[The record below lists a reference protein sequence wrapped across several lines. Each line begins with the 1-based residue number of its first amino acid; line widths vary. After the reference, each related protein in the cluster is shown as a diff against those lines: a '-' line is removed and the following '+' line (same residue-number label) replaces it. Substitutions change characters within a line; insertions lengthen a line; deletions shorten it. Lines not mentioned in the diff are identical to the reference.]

1 MNSLREMLIYGIGI
15 FVLKGLGFIMMP
27 IVTRMLT
34 QVDYGELNFLVSI
47 ASMVSLFLTLGLGD
61 ILFRFA
67 SGQVKEDNE
76 AVMRQCF
83 RLSLLCAVTFLC
95 LALPFSGLIMSWL
108 PVTLRLFD
116 LQLLLISL
124 SLSSLLTV
132 PYCYFRMTHQAVP
145 FMVFSIAQG
154 SLQTA
159 LSIGLLMAGYGVT
172 GMMLSSAI
180 SSSVIAIAVLV
191 YFRANLQG
199 RRANFTLDHYRY
211 IGFIVCSGFFVYCL
225 NGAENWL
232 VVIHL
237 GKQQLAIF
245 FAAGQFGLM
254 ISVAF
259 EPFRMWWYARR
270 FKIHDTNPDL
280 GAKYAVL
287 GVQIGMLLA
296 GSMLFMAPIMMDII
310 LPESYRES
318 ISLIPWICLIMVLRF
333 NSELLNIGC
342 FLKQNARWATIIG
355 GCCALH
361 LLVVGYWAVEAYGLI
376 GLLNTMVLTGLIRYI
391 LFYVISQRLVYLSY
405 RKLHLLTSWGI
416 FMILL
421 SVNMSKISGYRVIEF
436 ILLAINCLLLLYFY
450 RDLWR
455 GLQFSAWRRYISH

>member
-1 MNSLREMLIYGIGI
+1 MFIYGLGI

-27 IVTRMLT
+27 IVTRILT
-34 QVDYGELNFLVSI
+34 QVEYGELNFLVSI
-47 ASMVSLFLTLGLGD
+47 ASMMSLFLTLGLGD

-67 SGQVKEDNE
+67 SGQIKEDNE

-83 RLSLLCAVTFLC
+83 RLSLICATSFLC
-95 LALPFSGLIMSWL
+95 IALPLSGVIMSWL

-132 PYCYFRMTHQAVP
+132 PYCYFRMTHRALP
-145 FMVFSIAQG
+145 FMFFSIAQG
-154 SLQTA
+154 GLQTL

-180 SSSVIAIAVLV
+180 SSSTIAIMVLI
-191 YFRANLQG
+191 YFRSHLQG
-199 RRANFTLDHYRY
+199 RRAIFSLHHYRY
-211 IGFIVCSGFFVYCL
+211 IAFIVCSGIFVYCL

-245 FAAGQFGLM
+245 FAAGQFALM

-270 FKIHDTNPDL
+270 FQVHDTNPEE

-287 GVQIGMLLA
+287 GVQLGMLLA
-296 GSMLFMAPIMMDII
+296 ASMLFMAPILMDFM
-310 LPESYRES
+310 LPDSYRDS
-318 ISLIPWICLIMVLRF
+318 ISLIPWMCLIMALRF
-333 NSELLNIGC
+333 HSELLNIGC
-342 FLKQNARWATIIG
+342 FLKKSAKWTSIIDG
-355 GCCALH
+355 VCALH
-361 LLVVGYWAVEAYGLI
+361 LLVVGYWAISEYGLT
-376 GLLNTMVLTGLIRYI
+376 GLLNTMVLTVLIRSL
-391 LFYVISQRLVYLSY
+391 LFYFISQRLVYLPYCKSC
-405 RKLHLLTSWGI
+405 LGFSWAIFITLLTVHMTKVDS
-416 FMILL
+416 
-421 SVNMSKISGYRVIEF
+421 YRVIEF
-436 ILLAINCLLLLYFY
+436 TILVLNTLLLLYFY
-450 RDLWR
+450 RDLYN
-455 GLQFSAWRRYISH
+455 GISFPTCRRRISN

>member
-1 MNSLREMLIYGIGI
+1 MSSIKEMLIYGLGI
-15 FVLKGLGFIMMP
+15 FVLKGLGFVMMP

-47 ASMVSLFLTLGLGD
+47 ASMMSLFLTLGLGD

-67 SGQVKEDNE
+67 SGQVKADND

-83 RLSLLCAVTFLC
+83 RLSLLCAMTFLC
-95 LALPFSGLIMSWL
+95 LALPLSGLIMSWL
-108 PVTLRLFD
+108 PVSLRLFD

-132 PYCYFRMTHQAVP
+132 PYCYFRMTHRALP
-145 FMVFSIAQG
+145 FMFFSVAQG
-154 SLQTA
+154 CLQTL
-159 LSIGLLMAGYGVT
+159 LSIGLLISGYGVT

-180 SSSVIAIAVLV
+180 SSSAIAIVVLV
-191 YFRANLQG
+191 YFRSHLQG
-199 RRANFTLDHYRY
+199 ARATFSLEHYRY
-211 IGFIVCSGFFVYCL
+211 IAFIVCSGIFVYCL

-270 FKIHDTNPDL
+270 FKVHEMEPEL

-296 GSMLFMAPIMMDII
+296 GGMLFMAPILMDIM

-318 ISLIPWICLIMVLRF
+318 ISLIPWMCLIMALRF
-333 NSELLNIGC
+333 HSELLNIGC
-342 FLKQNARWATIIG
+342 FLKKNARWTSIIDG
-355 GCCALH
+355 VCALY
-361 LLVVGYWAVEAYGLI
+361 LLIMGYWAVGAYGLT
-376 GLLNTMVLTGLIRYI
+376 GLLNTMGLTVLIRGI
-391 LFYVISQRLVYLSY
+391 LFYVISQRLVYLPYCKS
-405 RKLHLLTSWGI
+405 HLIISWLI
-416 FMILL
+416 FIVLL
-421 SVNMSKISGYRVIEF
+421 IVNITKVTGYRFIEF
-436 ILLAINCLLLLYFY
+436 TILGVNTLLLLYLY

-455 GLQFSAWRRYISH
+455 DLKFTAWRRHIPN

>member
-1 MNSLREMLIYGIGI
+1 MNSLREMLIYALGI
-15 FVLKGLGFIMMP
+15 FVLKGLGFVMMP

-47 ASMVSLFLTLGLGD
+47 ASMMSLFLTLGLGD

-67 SGQVKEDNE
+67 SSQDKEDND

-83 RLSLLCAVTFLC
+83 RLSLLCSMLFLA
-95 LALPFSGLIMSWL
+95 LALPLSGLIMTWL
-108 PVTLRLFD
+108 PVSLRLFD

-132 PYCYFRMTHQAVP
+132 PYCYFRMTHRAVP
-145 FMVFSIAQG
+145 FMVFSVAQG
-154 SLQTA
+154 GLQTL
-159 LSIGLLMAGYGVT
+159 LSIGLLLSGYGVT

-180 SSSVIAIAVLV
+180 SSSAIAVAVLI
-191 YFRANLQG
+191 YFRVHLQG
-199 RRANFTLDHYRY
+199 RRASFSLEHYRY
-211 IGFIVCSGFFVYCL
+211 IAFIVCSGLFVYCL

-270 FKIHDTNPDL
+270 FQVHETDPEL

-296 GSMLFMAPIMMDII
+296 GSMLFMAPIMMDIM
-310 LPESYRES
+310 LPESYRDS
-318 ISLIPWICLIMVLRF
+318 ISLIPWMCLIMALRF
-333 NSELLNIGC
+333 HSELLNIGC
-342 FLKQNARWATIIG
+342 FLKQSARWTSFIDGI
-355 GCCALH
+355 CALH
-361 LLVVGYWAVEAYGLI
+361 LLIVGYWAIGEHGLT
-376 GLLNTMVLTGLIRYI
+376 GLLATMVLTVLIRGI
-391 LFYVISQRLVYLSY
+391 LFYVISQRLVYLPYCKSY
-405 RKLHLLTSWGI
+405 LVISWAI
-416 FMILL
+416 FIILL
-421 SVNMSKISGYRVIEF
+421 SINISKVTGYRLIEF
-436 ILLAINCLLLLYFY
+436 IILSINTLLLLYFY
-450 RDLWR
+450 RNLWR

>member
-1 MNSLREMLIYGIGI
+1 MNSLREMLIYGMGI

-67 SGQVKEDNE
+67 SGQVKEDND

-95 LALPFSGLIMSWL
+95 LALPLSGLIMSWL
-108 PVTLRLFD
+108 PVSLGLLD

-132 PYCYFRMTHQAVP
+132 PYCYFRMTHRAVP

-154 SLQTA
+154 ALQTM
-159 LSIGLLMAGYGVT
+159 LSIGLLLSGYGVT

-180 SSSVIAIAVLV
+180 SSSVIAITVLI
-191 YFRANLQG
+191 YFRAHLQG
-199 RRANFTLDHYRY
+199 TRTQFSLEHYRY
-211 IGFIVCSGFFVYCL
+211 IAFIVCSGIFVYCL

-270 FKIHDTNPDL
+270 FKIHEADPKL

-287 GVQIGMLLA
+287 GVQIGMILA
-296 GSMLFMAPIMMDII
+296 GSMLFFAPVLMNVM

-318 ISLIPWICLIMVLRF
+318 ISLIPWICLIMALRF
-333 NSELLNIGC
+333 HSELLNIGC
-342 FLKQNARWATIIG
+342 FLKQSARWASIIDG
-355 GCCALH
+355 VCAVH
-361 LLVVGYWAVEAYGLI
+361 LVAVGYWAVGEHGLT
-376 GLLNTMVLTGLIRYI
+376 GLLCTMVLTVLIRGI
-391 LFYVISQRLVYLSY
+391 LFYMISQRLVYLPY
-405 RKLHLLTSWGI
+405 RKSYLLTSWGI

-421 SVNMSKISGYRVIEF
+421 IVNMSKISGYRVIEF
-436 ILLAINCLLLLYFY
+436 ILLVINSLLLLYFY

-455 GLQFSAWRRYISH
+455 GLQLSAWRRYISH

>member
-67 SGQVKEDNE
+67 SGQVKADNE

-108 PVTLRLFD
+108 PVSLRLFD

-145 FMVFSIAQG
+145 FMVFSVAQG
-154 SLQTA
+154 TLQTV
-159 LSIGLLMAGYGVT
+159 LSISLLIAGYGVT

-191 YFRANLQG
+191 YFRVHLQG
-199 RRANFTLDHYRY
+199 RRASFTLDHYRY
-211 IGFIVCSGFFVYCL
+211 IGFIVCSGIFVYCL

-270 FKIHDTNPDL
+270 FKVHDTNPDL

-296 GSMLFMAPIMMDII
+296 GSMLFIAPIMMNVI

-318 ISLIPWICLIMVLRF
+318 ISLIPWICLIMALRF

-361 LLVVGYWAVEAYGLI
+361 LLVVGYWAVGAYGLV
-376 GLLNTMVLTGLIRYI
+376 GLLNTMVLTVLIRSV

-405 RKLHLLTSWGI
+405 RKSYLLTSWGI

-421 SVNMSKISGYRVIEF
+421 LVNMSKIPGYRVIES
-436 ILLAINCLLLLYFY
+436 ILLAINTLLLLYFY

-455 GLQFSAWRRYISH
+455 GLQFSVWRKYISH

>member
-1 MNSLREMLIYGIGI
+1 MNSLREMFIYGIGI

-67 SGQVKEDNE
+67 SGQVKADNE

-83 RLSLLCAVTFLC
+83 RLSLLCAATFLC
-95 LALPFSGLIMSWL
+95 LALPLSGLIMSWL
-108 PVTLRLFD
+108 PVSLGLLD

-132 PYCYFRMTHQAVP
+132 PYCYFRMTHRAVP

-154 SLQTA
+154 GLQTL
-159 LSIGLLMAGYGVT
+159 LSIGLLLSGYGVT

-180 SSSVIAIAVLV
+180 SSSAVAIAVLI
-191 YFRANLQG
+191 YFRSHLQG
-199 RRANFTLDHYRY
+199 TRAQFSLAHYRY
-211 IGFIVCSGFFVYCL
+211 IAFIVCSGIFVYCL

-245 FAAGQFGLM
+245 FAAGQFALM

-270 FKIHDTNPDL
+270 FQVHETAPEQ

-296 GSMLFMAPIMMDII
+296 GSMLFFAPILMVIM
-310 LPESYRES
+310 LPESYRDS
-318 ISLIPWICLIMVLRF
+318 ISLIPWMCLIMALRF
-333 NSELLNIGC
+333 HSELLNIGC
-342 FLKQNARWATIIG
+342 FLKQSARWASIIDG
-355 GCCALH
+355 VCAVH
-361 LLVVGYWAVEAYGLI
+361 LVAVGYWAIGEYGLT
-376 GLLNTMVLTGLIRYI
+376 GLLVTMVLTVLIRGI
-391 LFYVISQRLVYLSY
+391 LFYVMSQRLVYLPYCKSY
-405 RKLHLLTSWGI
+405 LLTSWGI
-416 FMILL
+416 FMLL
-421 SVNMSKISGYRVIEF
+421 LTVNITKISGYRVIEF
-436 ILLAINCLLLLYFY
+436 ILLVINTLLLLYFY

>member
-1 MNSLREMLIYGIGI
+1 MNSIKEMLIYGLGI
-15 FVLKGLGFIMMP
+15 FVLKGLGFVMMP

-47 ASMVSLFLTLGLGD
+47 ASMMSLFLTLGLGD

-67 SGQVKEDNE
+67 SGQVQEDNE

-83 RLSLLCAVTFLC
+83 RLSLLCAMTFLC
-95 LALPFSGLIMSWL
+95 LALPLSGLILSWL
-108 PVTLRLFD
+108 PVSLRLFD

-132 PYCYFRMTHQAVP
+132 PYCYFRMTHRALP
-145 FMVFSIAQG
+145 FMFFSVAQG
-154 SLQTA
+154 CLQTL
-159 LSIGLLMAGYGVT
+159 LSITLLISGYGVT

-180 SSSVIAIAVLV
+180 SSSVIAIAVLI
-191 YFRANLQG
+191 YFRSHLQG
-199 RRANFTLDHYRY
+199 QRATFSLEHYRY
-211 IGFIVCSGFFVYCL
+211 IAFIVCSGIFVYCL

-270 FKIHDTNPDL
+270 FKVHETDPEQ
-280 GAKYAVL
+280 GARYAVL

-296 GSMLFMAPIMMDII
+296 GSMLFMAPILMDVM

-318 ISLIPWICLIMVLRF
+318 ISLIPWMCLIMALRF
-333 NSELLNIGC
+333 HSELLNIGC
-342 FLKQNARWATIIG
+342 FLKQNARWTSIIDG
-355 GCCALH
+355 VCALH
-361 LLVVGYWAVEAYGLI
+361 LLIIGYWAVGAYGLT
-376 GLLNTMVLTGLIRYI
+376 GLLNTMVLTVLIRGI
-391 LFYVISQRLVYLSY
+391 LFYVISQRLVYLPYCKS
-405 RKLHLLTSWGI
+405 HLIISWLI
-416 FMILL
+416 FIMLL
-421 SVNMSKISGYRVIEF
+421 IVNVTKVAGYRFIEF
-436 ILLAINCLLLLYFY
+436 TILAMNTLLLLYFY

-455 GLQFSAWRRYISH
+455 DIKITAWRRHISS

>member
-1 MNSLREMLIYGIGI
+1 MNSLREMFIYGFGI

-27 IVTRMLT
+27 IVTRILT
-34 QVDYGELNFLVSI
+34 QVEYGELNFLVSI
-47 ASMVSLFLTLGLGD
+47 ASMMSLFLTLGLGD
-61 ILFRFA
+61 VLFRFA
-67 SGQVKEDNE
+67 SSQVQKDNA

-95 LALPFSGLIMSWL
+95 LALPLSGVIMTWL
-108 PVTLRLFD
+108 PVSLRLFD

-132 PYCYFRMTHQAVP
+132 PYCYFRMTHRALP
-145 FMVFSIAQG
+145 FMFFSVAQG
-154 SLQTA
+154 GLQTM
-159 LSIGLLMAGYGVT
+159 LSVVLLLSGYGVT

-180 SSSVIAIAVLV
+180 SSSVIAIGVLI
-191 YFRANLQG
+191 YFRNHLQG
-199 RRANFTLDHYRY
+199 QRAAFSIQHYRY
-211 IGFIVCSGFFVYCL
+211 IAFIVCSGIFVYGL

-270 FKIHDTNPDL
+270 FKVHDTDPKQ
-280 GAKYAVL
+280 GAKYAML

-296 GSMLFMAPIMMDII
+296 GGMLFMAPILMDVM
-310 LPESYRES
+310 LPDSYRDS
-318 ISLIPWICLIMVLRF
+318 ISLIPWMCLIMALRF
-333 NSELLNIGC
+333 HSELLNIGC
-342 FLKQNARWATIIG
+342 FLKQNAKWTSIIDG
-355 GCCALH
+355 VCALH
-361 LLVVGYWAVEAYGLI
+361 MVLVGYWAI
-376 GLLNTMVLTGLIRYI
+376 GEFGLTGLLLTMVFTVFIRGM
-391 LFYVISQRLVYLSY
+391 LFYVISQRLVYLPY
-405 RKLHLLTSWGI
+405 CKLHLFISWLVFI
-416 FMILL
+416 ILL
-421 SVNMSKISGYRVIEF
+421 LLHLSEIDGYRVIEF
-436 ILLAINCLLLLYFY
+436 ILLVINTLLLLYFY

-455 GLQFSAWRRYISH
+455 ELQLTVWRRYISH

>member
-1 MNSLREMLIYGIGI
+1 MNSLKDMLIYGLGI

-47 ASMVSLFLTLGLGD
+47 ASMMSLFLTLGLGD

-67 SGQVKEDNE
+67 SSQIKEDND

-83 RLSLLCAVTFLC
+83 RLSLLCATAFLC
-95 LALPFSGLIMSWL
+95 LALPLSGLILTWL

-132 PYCYFRMTHQAVP
+132 PYCYFRMTHRAVP
-145 FMVFSIAQG
+145 FMVFSVAQG
-154 SLQTA
+154 ILQTA
-159 LSIGLLMAGYGVT
+159 LSIGLLFAGYGVT

-180 SSSVIAIAVLV
+180 SSSTIAIVVLI
-191 YFRANLQG
+191 YFRSHLLG
-199 RRANFTLDHYRY
+199 PRATFSLYHYRY
-211 IGFIVCSGFFVYCL
+211 IAFIVCSGIFVYCL

-270 FKIHDTNPDL
+270 FQVHETDSKQ
-280 GAKYAVL
+280 GAQYAIL
-287 GVQIGMLLA
+287 GVQVGMLFA
-296 GSMLFMAPIMMDII
+296 GGMLFMAPVLMDFM
-310 LPESYRES
+310 LPESYRDS
-318 ISLIPWICLIMVLRF
+318 ISLIPWMCLIMALRF
-333 NSELLNIGC
+333 HSELLNIGC
-342 FLKQNARWATIIG
+342 FLKQSAKWTSIIDG
-355 GCCALH
+355 ICAIH
-361 LLVVGYWAVEAYGLI
+361 LLTLGYWAVGEFGLI
-376 GLLNTMVLTGLIRYI
+376 GLLNTMVLTVFIRGV
-391 LFYVISQRLVYLSY
+391 LFYVISQRLVYLPYCKS
-405 RKLHLLTSWGI
+405 HLATSWII
-416 FMILL
+416 FTMLL
-421 SVNMSKISGYRVIEF
+421 VVNMSKVEGYRVIEF
-436 ILLAINCLLLLYFY
+436 LLLTVNSLLLLYFY

-455 GLQFSAWRRYISH
+455 GVQFAKWQRHISN

>member
-1 MNSLREMLIYGIGI
+1 MNSLREMFIYGFGI

-27 IVTRMLT
+27 IVTRILT
-34 QVDYGELNFLVSI
+34 QVEYGELNFLVSI
-47 ASMVSLFLTLGLGD
+47 ASMMSLFLTLGLGD
-61 ILFRFA
+61 VLFRFA
-67 SGQVKEDNE
+67 SSQVKEDNA

-83 RLSLLCAVTFLC
+83 RLSLLCAAIFLG
-95 LALPFSGLIMSWL
+95 LTLPLSGLIMTWL
-108 PVTLRLFD
+108 PISLRLFD

-132 PYCYFRMTHQAVP
+132 PYCYFRMTHRALP
-145 FMVFSIAQG
+145 FMCFSIAQG
-154 SLQTA
+154 GLQTT
-159 LSIGLLMAGYGVT
+159 LSIVFLLSGYGVT

-180 SSSVIAIAVLV
+180 SSSSIAIGVLI
-191 YFRANLQG
+191 YFRRHLQG
-199 RRANFTLDHYRY
+199 RRASFSIQHYRY
-211 IGFIVCSGFFVYCL
+211 IVFIVFSGIFVYGL

-270 FKIHDTNPDL
+270 FKIHDLDPTR
-280 GAKYAVL
+280 GAKYAIL

-296 GSMLFMAPIMMDII
+296 GSMLFMAPILMDVM
-310 LPESYRES
+310 LPDSYRDS
-318 ISLIPWICLIMVLRF
+318 VSLIPWMCLIMALRF
-333 NSELLNIGC
+333 HSELLNIGC
-342 FLKQNARWATIIG
+342 FLKQSAKWTSIIDG
-355 GCCALH
+355 VCALH
-361 LLVVGYWAVEAYGLI
+361 MVVIGYWAVGEFGI
-376 GLLNTMVLTGLIRYI
+376 TGLLLTMVLTVFVRGV

-405 RKLHLLTSWGI
+405 CKPHLFISWLVFI
-416 FMILL
+416 ILL
-421 SVNMSKISGYRVIEF
+421 LVHISKIDGYRVVEF
-436 ILLAINCLLLLYFY
+436 ILLAINTLLLAYCY

-455 GLQFSAWRRYISH
+455 NLQLKVRRRYISH

>member
-1 MNSLREMLIYGIGI
+1 MNNLREMFIYGIGI

-47 ASMVSLFLTLGLGD
+47 ASMMSLFLTLGLGD

-67 SGQVKEDNE
+67 SGQIKEDNE

-83 RLSLLCAVTFLC
+83 RLSLLCSMTFLC
-95 LALPFSGLIMSWL
+95 LALPLSGLILSWL
-108 PVTLRLFD
+108 PVSLRLFD

-124 SLSSLLTV
+124 SSSSLLTV
-132 PYCYFRMTHQAVP
+132 PYCYFRMTHRAVP
-145 FMVFSIAQG
+145 FMMFSIAQG
-154 SLQTA
+154 GLQTL
-159 LSIGLLMAGYGVT
+159 LSIGLLLSGCGVT

-180 SSSVIAIAVLV
+180 SSSAIAIAVLI
-191 YFRANLQG
+191 YFRAHLQG
-199 RRANFTLDHYRY
+199 THAQFSLAHYRY
-211 IGFIVCSGFFVYCL
+211 IAFIVCSGIFVYCL

-270 FKIHDTNPDL
+270 FQVHETAPEQ
-280 GAKYAVL
+280 GARYAVL
-287 GVQIGMLLA
+287 GVQIGLLLA
-296 GSMLFMAPIMMDII
+296 GSMLFAAPILMDFM
-310 LPESYRES
+310 LPESYRDS
-318 ISLIPWICLIMVLRF
+318 ISLIPWMCLIMALRF
-333 NSELLNIGC
+333 HSELLNIGC
-342 FLKQNARWATIIG
+342 FLKQNARWTSIIDG
-355 GCCALH
+355 ACAVH
-361 LLVVGYWAVEAYGLI
+361 LVIVGYWAIVEYALT
-376 GLLNTMVLTGLIRYI
+376 GLLVTMVLTVLIRGV
-391 LFYVISQRLVYLSY
+391 LFYVISQRLVYLPY
-405 RKLHLLTSWGI
+405 CRTYLVTSWGI
-416 FMILL
+416 FIILL
-421 SVNMSKISGYRVIEF
+421 SVHISKISGYRVLEF
-436 ILLAINCLLLLYFY
+436 ILLAINTLLLFYFY

-455 GLQFSAWRRYISH
+455 DLQFSAWRRYIFH